1 MFAKALLIFSVFT
14 MMFCVVIVDFSNIYA
29 INYNHYTLINSS
41 SDMWGLG
48 CLIWEAFNGPLTN
61 QPALKTVDKIPKQ
74 LVTLYCELVSANP
87 ASRPNPADIIT
98 R

>member
-1 MFAKALLIFSVFT
+1 MVEQNYIVTICSNKKIILLT
-14 MMFCVVIVDFSNIYA
+14 TY
-29 INYNHYTLINSS
+29 YSS

-48 CLIWEAFNGPLTN
+48 CLIWEAFNGPLKN
-61 QPALKTVDKIPKQ
+61 QPALKTVDNIPKQ
-74 LVTLYCELVSANP
+74 LCTLYCELVSANP